1 MKKTY
6 LTTSIAYTNAPPH
19 IGYALELVQADSYAR
34 FKRSIGDDVWFLT
47 GTDEHG
53 LKINQRA
60 KDLGINTIDFCNDM
74 SSMFLKLIQE
84 LNISNNDFIR
94 TTDKEKHWPGVIKL
108 WNSLVENGDIYEK
121 EYEGYYC
128 VGCEA
133 FITSKDIVDE
143 VCALHKK
150 KPEKVKEKN
159 YFFRLSRYSSRILE
173 CLEEDIIKVIPQSRK
188 NEMISFV
195 RSGLEDV
202 SFSRPKNKVE
212 WGIPVP
218 GDDNQLIYV
227 WADALTNYISAI
239 GYGRTDI
246 SDYWPA
252 DVHFVGKDIS
262 KFHILIWPAMLMSL
276 GLDLPKNIFIHGFI
290 TVDGQ
295 KMSKSLGNVIDPFEL
310 IEKYGAD
317 AFRYYFL
324 REITPTEDGDF
335 SYLKFQERYNA
346 DLVDGLGNLF
356 SRINAMARKV
366 SINGLVVEKEIAD
379 LVNDIKKQRDEAIEN
394 FKFSA
399 ALASIWELISFADK
413 YIEENK
419 PWEKNTKNKEQV
431 ICNLVYLVNNIG
443 ELIIPFMPETSNKIL
458 NKASGHLFER
468 YVN

>member
-34 FKRSIGDDVWFLT
+34 FKRSIGEDVWFLT

-53 LKINQRA
+53 LKINQKA
-60 KDLGINTIDFCNDM
+60 KELGIDTIDFCNNM
-74 SSMFLKLIQE
+74 SAMFLKLIKE

-94 TTDKEKHWPGVIKL
+94 TTDQEKHWPSVIKL
-108 WNSLVENGDIYEK
+108 WNDLVENGDIYEK
-121 EYEGYYC
+121 EYEGQYC

-133 FITSKDIVDE
+133 FITPRDIVDGM
-143 VCALHKK
+143 CAIHKK
-150 KPEKVKEKN
+150 APEKVKENN
-159 YFFRLSRYSSRILE
+159 YFFRLSKYSNQILE
-173 CLEEDIIKVIPQSRK
+173 CLEKDIIKVTPQSRK
-188 NEMISFV
+188 NEMISFIK
-195 RSGLEDV
+195 SGLEDV
-202 SFSRPKNKVE
+202 SFSRPKDKVG

-239 GYGRTDI
+239 SDNLN
-246 SDYWPA
+246 DYWPA

-276 GLDLPKNIFIHGFI
+276 GLSLPKNIFIHGFI

-346 DLVDGLGNLF
+346 DLVGGLGNLVA
-356 SRINAMARKV
+356 RVNAMAEKV
-366 SINGLVVEKEIAD
+366 SIEGLVVEKEITD
-379 LVNDIKKQRDEAIEN
+379 LVNNIRSQRDEAMES
-394 FKFSA
+394 FKFSV

-419 PWEKNTKNKEQV
+419 PWEKDAKNKEQV
-431 ICNLVYLVNNIG
+431 ICNLTHLIKSIG
-443 ELIIPFMPETSNKIL
+443 ELIAPFMPKTSSNIL
-458 NKASGHLFER
+458 NNVSGHLFER
-468 YVN
+468 YVD

>member
-34 FKRSIGDDVWFLT
+34 FKRSIGEDVWFLT

-53 LKINQRA
+53 LKINQKA
-60 KDLGINTIDFCNDM
+60 KELGIDTIDFCNNT
-74 SSMFLKLIQE
+74 SAMFLKLIKE

-94 TTDKEKHWPGVIKL
+94 TTDQEKHWPSVIKL
-108 WNSLVENGDIYEK
+108 WNDLVENGDIYEK
-121 EYEGYYC
+121 EYEGQYC

-133 FITSKDIVDE
+133 FIAPRDIVDGM
-143 VCALHKK
+143 CAIHKK
-150 KPEKVKEKN
+150 APEKVKENN
-159 YFFRLSRYSSRILE
+159 YFFRLSKYSNQILE
-173 CLEEDIIKVIPQSRK
+173 CLEKDIIKVTPQSRK
-188 NEMISFV
+188 NEMISFIK
-195 RSGLEDV
+195 SGLEDV
-202 SFSRPKNKVE
+202 SFSRPKDKVG

-239 GYGRTDI
+239 SDNLN
-246 SDYWPA
+246 DYWPA

-276 GLDLPKNIFIHGFI
+276 GLSLPKNIFIHGFI

-346 DLVDGLGNLF
+346 DLVGGLGNLVA
-356 SRINAMARKV
+356 RINAMAKKV
-366 SINGLVVEKEIAD
+366 SIEGLVIEKEITD
-379 LVNDIKKQRDEAIEN
+379 FVNNVRSQRDEAMES
-394 FKFSA
+394 FKFSV

-419 PWEKNTKNKEQV
+419 PWEKDAKNKEQV
-431 ICNLVYLVNNIG
+431 ICNLIHLIKSIG
-443 ELIIPFMPETSNKIL
+443 ELIAPFMPKTSSNIL
-458 NKASGHLFER
+458 NNVSGHLFER
-468 YVN
+468 YVD